1 MKREVR
7 HSEVTGG
14 NPAKDMHHL
23 DEQWAEK
30 FSFNSTETTDL
41 NWGKGAH
48 EHTRALLTHS
58 KETSRRDFE
67 RGLHTE
73 LMERMHMYT
82 TVAHVYIM
90 NLEVQEAIVYCDYI
104 DAGKGL
110 C

>member
-14 NPAKDMHHL
+14 NPAKDMRHL
-23 DEQWAEK
+23 DEQRAEK

-48 EHTRALLTHS
+48 EHTRALLTLKREVTQGH
-58 KETSRRDFE
+58 TDFE

-73 LMERMHMYT
+73 LMEHMHMYT
-82 TVAHVYIM
+82 TVAHAYFII
-90 NLEVQEAIVYCDYI
+90 LEVQEAIIYRDYRRR
-104 DAGKGL
+104 
-110 C
+110 